1 MKKNVLDLSSNS
13 ILPKEFLSILD
24 DIADEIRPNYVNFIS
39 DLNLKYKNDIDWIL
53 TDLSSRNTPNCP
65 LFENICKLELIKR
78 LSSNNQINEVI
89 TNCPFFYKSIVK
101 NLNNKLIIIDESKII
116 VTFFK
121 ILKNNLKKLVV
132 LFYSYLSRFLISK
145 IVRIKTL
152 LGNKRSIIILESI
165 IYENSFNNFVFKDR
179 HYPGLLE
186 NTTETEKSTIFILPY
201 YYGIWD
207 FFKLFKKL
215 KKTKTNFLIPENFL
229 KFSDYYYA
237 FFSFFRLGRKI
248 KKIKNIKFN
257 TIDVTDLVLDSYY
270 KNIISIGSCEGIIR
284 NRLIK
289 RLKSKG
295 VKIKKFIQWFEN
307 QPINKGT
314 IISLKTH
321 YPNTKITGHI
331 GIFTSPNVIGLYP
344 SKQELDCDLLPDEI
358 AVIGKNLASLIKV
371 YCPDLKT
378 LLSPAFRF
386 QDLLIPKSSNR
397 LSKKFTILIIL
408 PIFKI
413 DYTMILNLFGLVNT
427 QISDYNLLIK
437 THPGS
442 NHNFVSKILSDNN
455 LIDYVT
461 NKNIQDALASSN
473 LVITSASS
481 SALESVFSGKPT
493 LLISNGSSVLKN
505 PIPSNISS
513 NLYSVCYNLDD
524 IVNKIKYFMSLSNQ
538 QIIDLQKLSNFNIT
552 DYIEPNTLSATQI
565 FLGLDKSVVNNE

>member
-1 MKKNVLDLSSNS
+1 MKKNVLDLSSDS
-13 ILPKEFLSILD
+13 ILPKEFLLILD
-24 DIADEIRPNYVNFIS
+24 DIADEIRPNYVDFIS
-39 DLNLKYKNDIDWIL
+39 DLNLKYISDIDWIL
-53 TDLSSRNTPNCP
+53 TDLSSRNTLNCT

-89 TNCPFFYKSIVK
+89 TNDRFFYKSIVK
-101 NLNNKLIIIDESKII
+101 NFDNKLIIRNKSNIILKFFKTLKQNSTKLIALLYNYTIRFLLPKFII
-116 VTFFK
+116 VK
-121 ILKNNLKKLVV
+121 SSLDKNKPV
-132 LFYSYLSRFLISK
+132 
-145 IVRIKTL
+145 
-152 LGNKRSIIILESI
+152 IILESI
-165 IYENSFNNFVFKDR
+165 IYENSFDNFVFKDR
-179 HYPGLLE
+179 HFPGLLDH
-186 NTTETEKSTIFILPY
+186 TTETEKSTIFILPY

-237 FFSFFRLGRKI
+237 FFSFFRLY
-248 KKIKNIKFN
+248 KKTKNIKNIKYN
-257 TIDVTDLVLDSYY
+257 ANDISDLVLDSYY

-284 NRLIK
+284 SRLIK
-289 RLKSKG
+289 RLKSKE

-321 YPNTKITGHI
+321 YPKTKITGHI
-331 GIFTSPNVIGLYP
+331 GFFTSPNVIGLYP
-344 SKQELDCDLLPDEI
+344 SQQELDCDLLPDEV
-358 AVIGKNLASLIKV
+358 AVIGKNLANQIKI

-378 LLSPAFRF
+378 VLSPAFRF

-413 DYTMILNLFGLVNT
+413 DYTMILNLFGLVKT

-455 LIDYVT
+455 LIDYKT
-461 NKNIQDALASSN
+461 NKNIQDALAFSN

-493 LLISNGSSVLKN
+493 LLISNGSGILKN
-505 PIPSNISS
+505 PIPNNISVELS
-513 NLYSVCYNLDD
+513 SVCYDVND
-524 IVNKIKYFMSLSNQ
+524 IVSKVNYFMSLSKQ
-538 QIIDLQKLSNFNIT
+538 QLIDLKKLSNFNIS
-552 DYIEPNTLSATQI
+552 DYIEPNTLLSTQN
-565 FLGLDKSVVNNE
+565 FLGLNKSAVKNE